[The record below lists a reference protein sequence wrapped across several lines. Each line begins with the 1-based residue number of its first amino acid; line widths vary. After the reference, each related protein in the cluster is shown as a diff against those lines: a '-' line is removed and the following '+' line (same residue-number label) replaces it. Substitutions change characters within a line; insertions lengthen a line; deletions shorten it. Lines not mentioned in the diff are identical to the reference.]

1 MKVRRKGQRKGKRAG
16 AAERVKLPEGR
27 PPGPGRIAQGYAERA
42 RALAE
47 GGLQADAIAPLIEGH
62 ADLLLGAWSQV
73 RGRLGGEANPLLGY
87 VGRELDF
94 IHDVIRMRTW
104 AGQRHIVQALL
115 EHRRVSIRGSRK
127 TSKTHT
133 AAAVVLSFMQT
144 APTICLTTAPS
155 NIQVKTLLWG
165 KINSMFSGSIIPM
178 RGKPGQKS
186 LTIGPEHYAIGF
198 ATNTSDRMQG
208 FHAGVDV
215 PADPD
220 EEDEEPST
228 PEEIERAIG
237 EIAIAQKRKSNATR
251 LLFVLDEAAGVP
263 QFIFDAL
270 RGSMLGDNVFTLM
283 QANPTIS
290 INEPHDFARSHLP
303 GSRYHR
309 IKLAAKEATDP
320 VDCDASFI
328 TPRWLVDWREL
339 EAEYPEDDPLHK
351 PMVLGQFL
359 EGDTSGRVLTYALL
373 SEAAASTDDSLLI
386 PRGPHIGFDTAWTG
400 ADLNVAALWVDSVKV
415 SEAEWRSQ
423 DTIAT
428 WEKLRTLRDHWAVQ
442 IGREIP
448 WHNVHIDNAPVAA
461 GVIDTAARA
470 GCMLDRVGFGDAPSN
485 AWRDLVGD
493 VRFKNRRAE
502 MYWVLRELVRRKAA
516 RLPNKW
522 GRSWEELT
530 ATTYSIT
537 QGTMEVLI
545 EPKEKIRERL
555 GRSPD
560 HADADVLAFCQP
572 VKFRAFRAKGL

>member
-1 MKVRRKGQRKGKRAG
+1 VKARSGKRA
-16 AAERVKLPEGR
+16 GR
-27 PPGPGRIAQGYAERA
+27 PPGPSNIAQRYADRA
-42 RALAE
+42 RAIAD
-47 GGLQADAIAPLIEGH
+47 GAPQADAVAPLIEGH
-62 ADLLLGAWSQV
+62 SDLLLGAWAQV

-94 IHDVIRMRTW
+94 IHEVIRMRTW
-104 AGQRHIVQALL
+104 AGQRHIVNSLL

-155 NIQVKTLLWG
+155 NVQVKTLLWG
-165 KINSMFSGSIIPM
+165 KVNSMFTGSIIPM
-178 RGKPGQKS
+178 RGKIGQKN
-186 LTIGPEHYAIGF
+186 LWIGPEHYAIGF

-208 FHAGVDV
+208 FHAGVEV
-215 PADPD
+215 PANPDADPESD
-220 EEDEEPST
+220 PAEQEELDP
-228 PEEIERAIG
+228 ERAIG
-237 EIAIAQKRKSNATR
+237 EIVIAQKRKSNATR
-251 LLFVLDEAAGVP
+251 LLFVIDEAAGVP

-309 IKLAAKEATDP
+309 VKLAAKEATDP

-328 TPRWLVDWREL
+328 TPSWLVDWREL

-373 SEAAASTDDSLLI
+373 SEAAASTDDTLLI

-428 WEKLRTLRDHWAVQ
+428 WEKLRVLRDHWAVQ

-470 GCMLDRVGFGDAPSN
+470 GCMLDRVGFGDSPSN

-502 MYWVLRELVRRKAA
+502 MYWVLRELIRRKAA
-516 RLPNKW
+516 RLPKKW
-522 GRSWEELT
+522 SRSWEELT
-530 ATTYSIT
+530 ATTYSIAP
-537 QGTMEVLI
+537 GTMDVLI
-545 EPKEKIRERL
+545 EPKDKIRERM

>member
-1 MKVRRKGQRKGKRAG
+1 MKRKG
-16 AAERVKLPEGR
+16 GR
-27 PPGPGRIAQGYAERA
+27 PRGERRLAIERA
-42 RALAE
+42 LRYTERAEQIEDGNDPVL
-47 GGLQADAIAPLIEGH
+47 PLVAVHSE
-62 ADLLLGAWSQV
+62 LLVNTWAQV

-94 IHDVIRMRTW
+94 IHEVIRMRTW
-104 AGQRHIVQALL
+104 KGQRHIVQTLL
-115 EHRRVSIRGSRK
+115 EHGRVSIRGSRK

-165 KINSMFSGSIIPM
+165 KINSMFTGSLHPM
-178 RGKPGQKS
+178 RGRIGQKN
-186 LTIGPEHYAIGF
+186 LWIGPEHYAIGF

-208 FHAGVDV
+208 FHAGVEV

-220 EEDEEPST
+220 EEDR
-228 PEEIERAIG
+228 PEDPAEIERAIG
-237 EIAIAQKRKSNATR
+237 ELIIAHKRKSNATR

-309 IKLAAKEATDP
+309 VKIAAKPNQPDP
-320 VDCDASFI
+320 VDCDAEFV
-328 TPRWLVDWREL
+328 TPSWLVDWREL
-339 EAEYPEDDPLHK
+339 EAEYPPDDPLHK

-359 EGDTSGRVLTYALL
+359 EGDTSGRVLTYELL
-373 SEAAASTDDSLLI
+373 ANAAASTDDSLLV
-386 PRGPHIGFDTAWTG
+386 PRGAHIGFDTAWTG

-428 WEKLRTLRDHWAVQ
+428 WEKLRVLRDHWAQQ

-516 RLPNKW
+516 RLPKKW
-522 GRSWEELT
+522 SRSWEELT

>member
-1 MKVRRKGQRKGKRAG
+1 MSKGAARRKRGSGRASD
-16 AAERVKLPEGR
+16 AARE
-27 PPGPGRIAQGYAERA
+27 YAA
-42 RALAE
+42 RAAHA
-47 GGLQADAIAPLIEGH
+47 GSADDPILPLV
-62 ADLLLGAWSQV
+62 ADHGELLLGAWAQV
-73 RGRLGGEANPLLGY
+73 RGRLGGDANPLLGY
-87 VGRELDF
+87 AGRELDF
-94 IHDVIRMRTW
+94 VHDVIRMRTW
-104 AGQRHIVQALL
+104 KGQRHILNALL
-115 EHRRVSIRGSRK
+115 EHQRVSIRGSRK

-133 AAAVVLSFMQT
+133 AAAAVLAFMQT

-165 KINSMFSGSIIPM
+165 KINSMFSGALLPM
-178 RGKPGQKS
+178 RGSIGQKN
-186 LTIGPEHYAIGF
+186 LWIGPEHYAIGF

-215 PADPD
+215 PLDPD
-220 EEDEEPST
+220 AEPEATDDDS
-228 PEEIERAIG
+228 IERAIG
-237 EIAIAQKRKSNATR
+237 EIVIAQKRKSNATR

-270 RGSMLGDNVFTLM
+270 RGSMLGDNVYTLM

-290 INEPHDFARSHLP
+290 INEPHDFARSHMP

-309 IKLAAKEATDP
+309 VKLFAKPDQPDP
-320 VDCDASFI
+320 VDCDAEFQ
-328 TPRWLVDWREL
+328 TPSWLVDWREL
-339 EAEYPEDDPLHK
+339 EKEYPPDDPLHK

-359 EGDTSGRVLTYALL
+359 EGDTSGRVLTYQLL
-373 SEAAASTDDSLLI
+373 ADAASSTDDSILI
-386 PRGPHIGFDTAWTG
+386 PRGAHIGFDTAWTG

-428 WEKLRTLRDHWAVQ
+428 WERLRVLRDHWQTQ

-448 WHNVHIDNAPVAA
+448 WHHVHIDNAPVAA

-502 MYWVLRELVRRKAA
+502 MYWVLRELIRRKAA
-516 RLPNKW
+516 RLPKKW
-522 GRSWEELT
+522 ERSWQELT

-537 QGTMEVLI
+537 QGTMELVL

-572 VKFRAFRAKGL
+572 VRFRAFRARGL

>member
-1 MKVRRKGQRKGKRAG
+1 MSKRAG
-16 AAERVKLPEGR
+16 R
-27 PPGPGRIAQGYAERA
+27 PRGTHGKRRIARDMGADFETRMA
-42 RALAE
+42 RASRGEDPVL
-47 GGLQADAIAPLIEGH
+47 PLLEIH
-62 ADLLLGAWSQV
+62 NDLLLNTWAQV
-73 RGRLGGEANPLLGY
+73 RGRLGADTNPLLGY

-104 AGQRHIVQALL
+104 KGQRYIVQALL
-115 EHRRVSIRGSRK
+115 EHQRVSIRGSRK

-133 AAAVVLSFMQT
+133 AAAVVLAFMQT

-155 NIQVKTLLWG
+155 NVQVKTLLWG
-165 KINSMFSGSIIPM
+165 KINSMFSSSVIPM
-178 RGKPGQKS
+178 RGRPGQKS

-215 PADPD
+215 PANPD
-220 EEDEEPST
+220 EDDEEQE
-228 PEEIERAIG
+228 PEDIERMLG

-270 RGSMLGDNVFTLM
+270 RGSMLGDNVYTLM

-290 INEPHDFARSHLP
+290 INEPHDFSRSHLP

-309 IKLAAKEATDP
+309 VKMAAKRAEDP
-320 VDCDASFI
+320 VDCDAEFV
-328 TPRWLVDWREL
+328 TPSWLVDWREL
-339 EAEYPEDDPLHK
+339 EAEYPPDDPLHK

-373 SEAAASTDDSLLI
+373 SEAAASTDDTLLI

-428 WEKLRTLRDHWAVQ
+428 WEKLRVLRDHWAVQ

-470 GCMLDRVGFGDAPSN
+470 GCMLDRVGFGDAPTN

-502 MYWVLRELVRRKAA
+502 MYWVLRELIRRKAA
-516 RLPNKW
+516 RLPKKW
-522 GRSWEELT
+522 SRSWEELT
-530 ATTYSIT
+530 ATTYLIT
-537 QGTMEVLI
+537 PGTMDVLI
-545 EPKEKIRERL
+545 EPKEKIRERM

>member
-1 MKVRRKGQRKGKRAG
+1 MKRKRRGSRTEQSIARERGMQYASRAANIG
-16 AAERVKLPEGR
+16 GDDPVLPLV
-27 PPGPGRIAQGYAERA
+27 AV
-42 RALAE
+42 
-47 GGLQADAIAPLIEGH
+47 H
-62 ADLLLGAWSQV
+62 SDLLLNTWAQV
-73 RGRLGGEANPLLGY
+73 RGRLGADSNPLLGY

-104 AGQRHIVQALL
+104 KGQRHIINALL
-115 EHRRVSIRGSRK
+115 QHQRVSIRGSRK

-155 NIQVKTLLWG
+155 NVQVKTLLWG

-178 RGKPGQKS
+178 RGRIGQKN
-186 LTIGPEHYAIGF
+186 LWIGPEHYAIGF

-208 FHAGVDV
+208 FHAGVEV

-220 EEDEEPST
+220 ADPEDQDV
-228 PEEIERAIG
+228 EEIDVERAIG
-237 EIAIAQKRKSNATR
+237 EIVIAQKRKSNATR
-251 LLFVLDEAAGVP
+251 LLFVIDEAAGVP

-270 RGSMLGDNVFTLM
+270 RGSMLGDNVYTLM

-309 IKLAAKEATDP
+309 IKLSAKPDQPDP
-320 VDCDASFI
+320 VESDAEFV
-328 TPRWLVDWREL
+328 TPSWLVDWREL
-339 EAEYPEDDPLHK
+339 EAEYPPDDPLHK

-359 EGDTSGRVLTYALL
+359 EGDTSGRVLTYQLL
-373 SEAAASTDDSLLI
+373 ADAAASTDDSLLV
-386 PRGPHIGFDTAWTG
+386 PRGAHIGFDSAWTG

-428 WEKLRTLRDHWAVQ
+428 WEKLRALREHWETQ
-442 IGREIP
+442 IGRPIP
-448 WHNVHIDNAPVAA
+448 WHHVHIDNAPVAA

-502 MYWVLRELVRRKAA
+502 MYWVLRELIRRKAA
-516 RLPNKW
+516 RLPKKW
-522 GRSWEELT
+522 ERSWQELT

-537 QGTMEVLI
+537 QGTMELVL

-572 VKFRAFRAKGL
+572 VKFRAFRARGL